1 MAAAR
6 PADPTAAGAASRP
19 VATTEELRRA
29 ALQRSAQRGAEV
41 ARQRLARRHAARIAR
56 LLLTWLAPLLVLGS
70 LGWNSRPL
78 LPGAGPAATP
88 NDSTPTRAGAQA
100 QSPAASARTNRGD
113 P

>member
-1 MAAAR
+1 MATAE
-6 PADPTAAGAASRP
+6 PADAPAGSGDTRTP

-41 ARQRLARRHAARIAR
+41 ARQRVAKRQVARVAR

-70 LGWNSRPL
+70 LGWSHRSPA
-78 LPGAGPAATP
+78 PGAAS
-88 NDSTPTRAGAQA
+88 NESTLTRPGAQA
-100 QSPAASARTNRGD
+100 QSSAASARTNRGD